1 MFDLTG
7 KTALITGASG
17 GIGEEIAKTFYKAGA
32 SIIISGTRREKLES
46 LQQQLGKNVFIETC
60 NLANKDEVATLI
72 DRAVG
77 HTGKIDILVCNAGI
91 TRDKLLI
98 TMKEE
103 DFLEVVNINL
113 LASFILNRDVVKKMM
128 KQKWGRVINISSVIG
143 STGNSG
149 QANYAA
155 SKAGLQSLTKS
166 IAQEVASRGITANT
180 IAPGFIKSPMTA
192 SLKEEYRDALV
203 GKIPARRLG
212 EPKDVASA
220 ALFLASEEAS
230 YINGHNLHVNGGMYM
245 N

>member
-17 GIGEEIAKTFYKAGA
+17 GIGEEIAKTYHKAGA
-32 SIIISGTRREKLES
+32 SIIISGTKREKLEI
-46 LQQQLGKNVFIETC
+46 LQQQLGKNVYIETC
-60 NLANKDEVATLI
+60 NLAKKEEVATLI
-72 DRAVG
+72 DRAAS

-103 DFLEVVNINL
+103 DFFEVINVNL
-113 LASFILNRDVVKKMM
+113 LASFVLNRDAVKKMM
-128 KQKWGRVINISSVIG
+128 KQKWGRVINISSVIA
-143 STGNSG
+143 STGNPG

-155 SKAGLQSLTKS
+155 SKAGLQALTKT

-180 IAPGFIKSPMTA
+180 IAPGFIISPMTE
-192 SLKEEYRDALV
+192 SLKEEYKAALIE
-203 GKIPARRLG
+203 KIPARKLG
-212 EPKDVASA
+212 IAADVAAA
-220 ALFLASEEAS
+220 ALFLASDEAS
-230 YINGHNLHVNGGMYM
+230 YVNGHNMHVNGGMYV